1 MRLARGLILV
11 AGSVV
16 FLAAFGRG
24 DPPPKGEKPDLIV
37 SDLRLDGDVVIL
49 EVQNQGPGTAKKETT
64 VEATVTGWVET
75 TLKDDATGKEVIAYE
90 PVSITVKVPV
100 PVEVLAT
107 DTVKIPLKKFE
118 VKDFTKFQPS
128 LHVTLDTK
136 GDLDE
141 ERKTNNTFHRELDFT
156 GKAVPPDRGDYK
168 AGIELPDLVVTDITH
183 DDINLFVHY
192 ANKGKGA
199 TGADFLVSIKSG
211 EKKFDGN
218 SYYRFPVPAPGTETK
233 TGGFNLTL
241 LDLKSGD
248 EVEVEATIDH
258 EDRVRET
265 DKKNNTFKKK
275 LTIR

>member
-1 MRLARGLILV
+1 MRVSPGLILV

-24 DPPPKGEKPDLIV
+24 DPPPKDEKPDLIV
-37 SDLRLDGDVVIL
+37 SDLRLDGDDVIL
-49 EVQNQGPGTAKKETT
+49 EVQNQGPGTAKKGTT
-64 VEATVTGWVET
+64 VEATVTGSVATTVKVEG
-75 TLKDDATGKEVIAYE
+75 TGKEATVYE

-100 PVEVLAT
+100 PAEVLAT
-107 DTVKIPLKKFE
+107 DTVKFSLKKFD
-118 VKDFTKFQPS
+118 VKDFTKFQPL
-128 LHVTLDTK
+128 LHVTLDPK

-141 ERKTNNTFHRELDFT
+141 ERKTNNTFYRHLDFT
-156 GKAVPPDRGDYK
+156 GKAVPSPRADYK
-168 AGIELPDLVVTDITH
+168 DGTGLPDLVITDITH

-192 ANKGKGA
+192 ANKGKGT

-218 SYYRFPVPAPGTETK
+218 WYYRFPVPAPGTETK

-248 EVEVEATIDH
+248 EVEIEATIDH

-275 LTIR
+275 ITVP